1 MTVQLVIFA
10 PARLHRIAW
19 LSLMTNQP
27 GIGLPGA
34 TGELND
40 IPNFIVSD
48 QTTILVDLPSVKPDQ
63 VSQLHEIA
71 PECGLLLLVEN
82 FDLDEIVNALR
93 VGGTGF
99 ISRDSTVG
107 DLSRAIIATAR
118 GEIVLPPE
126 LATRA
131 LVSLARSDRQSEVSG
146 ASLTE
151 REQDVLKLLAQGL
164 TNKDIA
170 QTLILS
176 VRTVEAHLHN
186 VYGKMGVNSRTE
198 AALWAVNHGYSS
210 PD

>member
-19 LSLMTNQP
+19 RSLMANQP
-27 GIGLPGA
+27 GIVLLVA

-40 IPNFIVSD
+40 IRKFIVSD
-48 QTTILVDLPSVKPDQ
+48 LTTILVDLPTVKPEQ
-63 VSQLHEIA
+63 VSELHEIA
-71 PECGLLLLVEN
+71 PEFGLLFLVEN
-82 FDLDEIVNALR
+82 FELDEIVNALR

-131 LVSLARSDRQSEVSG
+131 LVSLARSDRQSEGSG
-146 ASLTE
+146 TSLTD
-151 REQDVLKLLAQGL
+151 REQEVLKLLAHGF

-170 QTLILS
+170 QSLILS

-186 VYGKMGVNSRTE
+186 VYGKLGVNSRTE